1 MTSILKA
8 PRINKYYFFKKIRP
22 LENIPFDQILR
33 QTQIVIPEIL
43 DAFLGSKSKVFPAQR
58 PGALT

>member
-1 MTSILKA
+1 
-8 PRINKYYFFKKIRP
+8 

-43 DAFLGSKSKVFPAQR
+43 DAFLGSKSKVFPAQN